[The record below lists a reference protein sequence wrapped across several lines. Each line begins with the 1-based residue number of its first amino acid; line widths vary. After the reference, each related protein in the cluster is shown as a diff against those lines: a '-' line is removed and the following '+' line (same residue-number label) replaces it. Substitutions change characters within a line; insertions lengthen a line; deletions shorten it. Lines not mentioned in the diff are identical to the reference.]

1 MAESEIK
8 LPEEEFREIVE
19 LRDRIKENVE
29 ILGRISIRKH
39 FLEMD
44 LSSLNTEMSLN
55 LKESEDLNT
64 REKEVTEKIVEKYG
78 EGKLDF
84 STGVYIKS

>member
-29 ILGRISIRKH
+29 ILGRISIRRH

>member
-19 LRDRIKENVE
+19 LRVRIKENVE